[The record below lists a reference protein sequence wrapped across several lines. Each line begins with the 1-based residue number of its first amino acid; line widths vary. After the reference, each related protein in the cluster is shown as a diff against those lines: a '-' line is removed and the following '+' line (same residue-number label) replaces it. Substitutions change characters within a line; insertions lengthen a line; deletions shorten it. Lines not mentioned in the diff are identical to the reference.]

1 MHLALAEAARGRG
14 LVEPNPMVGCVIVRD
29 NQPIGIGHHA
39 RFGGDHA
46 EVAAIKNCQQSPAG
60 ATLHVTLEPC
70 SHYGKTPPCVN
81 AIISAGIRRVVVA
94 VGDPNPSVNGQG
106 IAKLRESGIQVDLWD
121 RSSEI
126 ARSAYL
132 LNLPFFKK
140 IMKAQPWLI
149 AKWAMSLDGR
159 MALASGDSRWIS
171 NSRSRALVHE
181 LRGRVDA
188 VMVGIGTALAD
199 DPALTARPPGP
210 RQQERIVIDPQAR
223 LPLTS
228 QLVQT
233 AREMP
238 VRVFASMNADAQQ
251 IAKLTA
257 AGCRV
262 DQLATSVTGGID
274 PQSILNHLG
283 QNGLTNILLEGGA
296 KTLGRFFA
304 AGAIDEVNVYV
315 APKLFGGPPR
325 HTPLD
330 HPQVLSMNEVP
341 ELIEISRRDIGMDTL
356 ISGLVPSSWLDKLL
370 NG

>member
-106 IAKLRESGIQVDLWD
+106 IAKLREGGIQVDLWD

-132 LNLPFFKK
+132 LNPPFFKK

-159 MALASGDSRWIS
+159 MALASGDS
-171 NSRSRALVHE
+171 
-181 LRGRVDA
+181 
-188 VMVGIGTALAD
+188 IGA
-199 DPALTARPPGP
+199 
-210 RQQERIVIDPQAR
+210 
-223 LPLTS
+223 
-228 QLVQT
+228 
-233 AREMP
+233 
-238 VRVFASMNADAQQ
+238 
-251 IAKLTA
+251 
-257 AGCRV
+257 
-262 DQLATSVTGGID
+262 
-274 PQSILNHLG
+274 
-283 QNGLTNILLEGGA
+283 
-296 KTLGRFFA
+296 
-304 AGAIDEVNVYV
+304 
-315 APKLFGGPPR
+315 
-325 HTPLD
+325 
-330 HPQVLSMNEVP
+330 
-341 ELIEISRRDIGMDTL
+341 
-356 ISGLVPSSWLDKLL
+356 
-370 NG
+370 